1 MKNSL
6 FDLKQLKTHL
16 LWALIGA
23 LSAFVLTIIF
33 NITGLTDL
41 TSFQNAEGQLF
52 SVSDSVAVLVILY
65 CFATPLVEELIF
77 RYLIFNF
84 LYKHVKRAALAI
96 ITTAALFGIYHL
108 NPVQALY
115 GFLMGLIITYSYY
128 RHRSLS
134 IPFIVHMAANAVA
147 LAFTMLSPVL

>member
-33 NITGLTDL
+33 NITGLTEL
-41 TSFQNAEGQLF
+41 TTFQKAEGQLF

-84 LYKHVKRAALAI
+84 LYKHVKRAAVAI